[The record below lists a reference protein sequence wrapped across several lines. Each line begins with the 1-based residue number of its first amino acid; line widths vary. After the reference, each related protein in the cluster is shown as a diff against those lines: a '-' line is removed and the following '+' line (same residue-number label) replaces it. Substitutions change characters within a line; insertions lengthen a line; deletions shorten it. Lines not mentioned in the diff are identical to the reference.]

1 MTPKGNAVFLLLTL
15 LVVITIVNG
24 RPKIFRNFYDMA
36 RTLCK
41 LPGELCLKDKDCCD
55 EYCYPVHG
63 IKYCVHD

>member
-1 MTPKGNAVFLLLTL
+1 
-15 LVVITIVNG
+15 
-24 RPKIFRNFYDMA
+24 NFYDMA

-63 IKYCVHD
+63 